1 MLLTFWC
8 GSTAAS
14 HTRRD
19 LCCSFGTGEF
29 INDPSRHRVE
39 PGEVLFVPAGRKH
52 RVEFFQKTLV
62 HGYFSMALEVL
73 KDHWLSSRVVAN

>member
-52 RVEFFQKTLV
+52 RFEIFSEDFGKWVFFHGPGGVERPLV
-62 HGYFSMALEVL
+62 E
-73 KDHWLSSRVVAN
+73 